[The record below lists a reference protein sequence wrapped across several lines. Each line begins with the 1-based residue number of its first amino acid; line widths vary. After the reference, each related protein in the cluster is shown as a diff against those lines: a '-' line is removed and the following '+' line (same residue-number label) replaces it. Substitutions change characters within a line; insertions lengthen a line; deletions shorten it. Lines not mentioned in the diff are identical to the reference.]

1 MKVLMSDEWKEYFI
15 NCFISCSDEGIEEPD
30 RKHLYYDNSK
40 WRRIKNFFLKFYYK
54 RDKNKIHAING
65 KLYGKDAERYT
76 ALNDFLN
83 CEGLYYKIFMK
94 RYNEIHQTNYE
105 ACGSANHFVRFYI
118 DHFGIDASLIIF
130 DYFIRGH
137 NNLPDELSQEY
148 VLNLSMDLLRLFS
161 IFMTENERKL
171 NFLYLETL
179 YPGLFKDSI
188 ESYLSVLAK
197 YKDDNT
203 TRV

>member
-1 MKVLMSDEWKEYFI
+1 MSVKMSDEWKEFFI

-54 RDKNKIHAING
+54 RDKNKIHALNG

-94 RYNEIHQTNYE
+94 RYNEIHQTDYE
-105 ACGSANHFVRFYI
+105 ACGSSNPFVRLYI

-137 NNLPDELSQEY
+137 DKLPEELPQEY

-188 ESYLSVLAK
+188 EDYLKVLAK